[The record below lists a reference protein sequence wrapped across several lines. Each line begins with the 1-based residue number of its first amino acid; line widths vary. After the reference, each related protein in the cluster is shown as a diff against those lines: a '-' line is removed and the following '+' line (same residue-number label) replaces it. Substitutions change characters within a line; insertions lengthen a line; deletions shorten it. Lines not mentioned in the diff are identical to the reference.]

1 MHATL
6 SNLIVN
12 FTRATIIVLPV
23 NARANL
29 RSHNPLTM
37 WRGDDTIGTRGIGER
52 SRKKRHLFAPISADT
67 VPLTTVRD
75 RIPVP
80 KVTIY
85 RSKVS
90 FIR

>member
-1 MHATL
+1 M
-6 SNLIVN
+6 N
-12 FTRATIIVLPV
+12 FARATIIVLPV

-37 WRGDDTIGTRGIGER
+37 WRGDGTIGIEESARDRVKSAIC
-52 SRKKRHLFAPISADT
+52 LDLSADT
-67 VPLTTVRD
+67 VPLTTVLEAYRD

-85 RSKVS
+85 RRKVS
-90 FIR
+90 LIR